1 MKIRQASVKD
11 AGPIATICHSQFHI
25 AHKVGIAPDDLLYY
39 VDKTFSK
46 AAVEAD
52 LSNTENIH
60 FVAIGN
66 DEDIVGCINIGK
78 VHLPQASHME
88 SAMEITRLYIK
99 PEYIGK
105 GVASALME
113 KVKTL
118 ARSKQKESLWL
129 HVYKGNEVAIKFY
142 NKCRFNIVGEL
153 NFPVRQSCPVGWVM
167 MCKL

>member
-1 MKIRQASVKD
+1 MQVRQATTKD
-11 AGPIATICHSQFHI
+11 AGSIATICHSQFQI
-25 AHKVGIAPDDLLYY
+25 AHKNALAPDDLLYY
-39 VDKTFSK
+39 VDKTFNE

-52 LSNTENIH
+52 LSNAENIH
-60 FVAIGN
+60 FVAVENNEIL
-66 DEDIVGCINIGK
+66 GCINLGK
-78 VHLPQASHME
+78 VYLNQALHIK

-99 PEYIGK
+99 PEFIGK

-129 HVYKGNEVAIKFY
+129 HVYKGNDEAINFY
-142 NKCRFNIVGEL
+142 KKCGFEIVGEQI
-153 NFPVRQSCPVGWVM
+153 FPVRQSCPVGWVM

>member
-66 DEDIVGCINIGK
+66 DEDIVGCINRACSK
-78 VHLPQASHME
+78 TQPP
-88 SAMEITRLYIK
+88 ITFIK
-99 PEYIGK
+99 KAEYII
-105 GVASALME
+105 S
-113 KVKTL
+113 
-118 ARSKQKESLWL
+118 
-129 HVYKGNEVAIKFY
+129 
-142 NKCRFNIVGEL
+142 
-153 NFPVRQSCPVGWVM
+153 
-167 MCKL
+167 